1 MNEKDLKNDKIEH
14 LLKRAHPSELS
25 PLLKERI
32 TTEARKAWNQTSLE
46 IPWQIPIRRL
56 VASAAAAVLIIS
68 IANFSSDH
76 TLERWLLGDAL
87 VTKKQLPDLETLPE
101 MPYSSF
107 GRHLISVNRKPSL
120 TDTSALHNHSE
131 RVRQVLNE
139 MQQNGASNQ
148 PAPDGGRS
156 RLFPS
161 QPVSDSYS

>member
-1 MNEKDLKNDKIEH
+1 MNEKDMENDKIEN
-14 LLKRAHPSELS
+14 LLRRAHPSGPS

-32 TTEARKAWNQTSLE
+32 TTETRKVWNQTSLE

-68 IANFSSDH
+68 ITNFSND
-76 TLERWLLGDAL
+76 RAL
-87 VTKKQLPDLETLPE
+87 KGWYPRDIRTTREQTPKHEVLPD
-101 MPYSSF
+101 MPYRPF
-107 GRHLISVNRKPSL
+107 VRHTVSINRKPSINNA
-120 TDTSALHNHSE
+120 SALRDYTE

-148 PAPDGGRS
+148 PVPDGGRS
-156 RLFPS
+156 RLFPI